1 MHFLELSNHPVLRT
15 PLQWR
20 GTYSATGRRPSSPL
34 RRGGRSPGWSSS
46 PLRRQMCIH
55 MCRWRLYRTHPLAR
69 TLCTIRLGWPQGNWW
84 RCRWAY
90 SPMGINC
97 SQCPYIL
104 RQPRRSPTDMMLMGD
119 LLPAQAD
126 EFQCPKPLQTLG
138 NIIQI
143 KSVFVSSCTPISRKE
158 NRTSHSERTH
168 IL

>member
-1 MHFLELSNHPVLRT
+1 MGVRRT
-15 PLQWR
+15 
-20 GTYSATGRRPSSPL
+20 
-34 RRGGRSPGWSSS
+34 GWSFS

-84 RCRWAY
+84 RCRRAY

-168 IL
+168 VL

>member
-1 MHFLELSNHPVLRT
+1 MYILELSNHPGLR
-15 PLQWR
+15 P
-20 GTYSATGRRPSSPL
+20 PL
-34 RRGGRSPGWSSS
+34 RRGELGLRPVAEYVPLHWRGVRRTGWSFS

-55 MCRWRLYRTHPLAR
+55 MCRWRLYKTHPLAR

-84 RCRWAY
+84 RCRRTY

-104 RQPRRSPTDMMLMGD
+104 RQPRRSPTGMMLMGD